1 MSRIGAYWTKA
12 SRIPCEA
19 TVLSWST
26 QPTATLLSVLPE
38 KRTPK
43 SSTNMTGKKKVQKSA
58 ARSRVRLFMLAT
70 VRSRRVF
77 IDSGS

>member
-1 MSRIGAYWTKA
+1 
-12 SRIPCEA
+12 
-19 TVLSWST
+19 
-26 QPTATLLSVLPE
+26 LLSVLPE